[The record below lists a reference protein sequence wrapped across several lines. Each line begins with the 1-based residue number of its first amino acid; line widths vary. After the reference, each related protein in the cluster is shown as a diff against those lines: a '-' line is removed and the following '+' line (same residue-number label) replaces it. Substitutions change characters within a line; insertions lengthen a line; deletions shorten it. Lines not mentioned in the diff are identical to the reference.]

1 MKHLFYIILVFSLFS
16 CGESAQKKENALAA
30 LPVLDLEAA
39 FDNIDEAD
47 TSFLW
52 NDIITNER
60 FIPLETTD
68 DCLIG
73 QGIWTALLTGN
84 HFLIYRIWGNK
95 ESVFLFDSCGHF
107 IKPIAWQGKGPG
119 ELTGT
124 LNHVIPFQNNQRIM
138 INADYKMVIKN
149 QNGDWIRDFKNNR
162 LLYVGNMYPH
172 DSGFVFVNQ
181 YERFPGDSTFLGF
194 TDSLGNIVRE
204 LKEAGE
210 KRPNPDENRQ
220 IMVKLNLRRI
230 FFTDNHL
237 WFMKSYNDTLF
248 RITPKRTIEPYL
260 ILHRGKH
267 APMLNDKS
275 DRIPIDILHYKEVG
289 PYSFIAYSRLQIWNH
304 ETGRLV
310 ASRKIEKYT
319 LLNSLGNFNYR
330 LPDNR
335 IIQINL
341 MSVCNEKL
349 IFITSPSVDD
359 TLRDYL
365 NLRED
370 DNPVIMVAELKK

>member
-1 MKHLFYIILVFSLFS
+1 MIK
-16 CGESAQKKENALAA
+16 AA
-30 LPVLDLEAA
+30 LFCDETKEYRCPEEPDAGDEVRLRFRTAADDVERVVLVL
-39 FDNIDEAD
+39 
-47 TSFLW
+47 
-52 NDIITNER
+52 
-60 FIPLETTD
+60 
-68 DCLIG
+68 
-73 QGIWTALLTGN
+73 
-84 HFLIYRIWGNK
+84 
-95 ESVFLFDSCGHF
+95 
-107 IKPIAWQGKGPG
+107 
-119 ELTGT
+119 
-124 LNHVIPFQNNQRIM
+124 
-138 INADYKMVIKN
+138 
-149 QNGDWIRDFKNNR
+149 
-162 LLYVGNMYPH
+162 
-172 DSGFVFVNQ
+172 
-181 YERFPGDSTFLGF
+181 
-194 TDSLGNIVRE
+194 
-204 LKEAGE
+204 
-210 KRPNPDENRQ
+210 PDENRQ

-370 DNPVIMVAELKK
+370 DNPVIMVAQLKK